1 MTGGGC
7 CAIVEAA
14 QVDRAGGCRRTRKP
28 SCRECTRL
36 TVPVHILSGFLGSGK
51 TCLLNHLL
59 RNAPDGRRMAVIV
72 NDFGT
77 VAVDGDLLDRG
88 SYAMKELSSGCVCCT
103 LTGPLAE
110 SLTELTRAERP
121 DVILIE
127 STGVARPDQI
137 ARVLT
142 DRTLAD
148 LVHCGNVVCVVDAAA
163 VLMLLPNLT
172 VVQDQVK
179 CANTVL
185 VNKVD
190 LVSAETL
197 AEVRS
202 VLATMTPPECLTATC
217 EYCEVDASLVF
228 DERPVYFT
236 TVRSHGRA
244 HAHASPGHSLKS
256 VSFEM
261 AARFHCEGLIGLLQE
276 MKGGVVRAKGIVD
289 TDRGA
294 KLFQLTQT
302 GMDIVDWEREVEV
315 SRLVFIG
322 EDLEEEAIEGKLRDL
337 AKASV

>member
-1 MTGGGC
+1 M
-7 CAIVEAA
+7 
-14 QVDRAGGCRRTRKP
+14 
-28 SCRECTRL
+28 
-36 TVPVHILSGFLGSGK
+36 TVPVHILAGFLGSGK

-59 RNAPDGRRMAVIV
+59 RNVPDGRQLAVIV

-77 VAVDGDLLDRG
+77 VAIDGDLLDRG

-103 LTGPLAE
+103 LTGPLAG
-110 SLTELTRAERP
+110 SLTELIRAEQP

-137 ARVLT
+137 ARVLA

-163 VLMLLPNLT
+163 VLMLLPNLM
-172 VVQDQVK
+172 VVQDQIK

-185 VNKVD
+185 INKVD
-190 LVSAETL
+190 LVSDETL

-202 VLATMTPPECLTATC
+202 ALAPLTPPECRIATC
-217 EYCEVDASLVF
+217 EYCEVDVPLVF

-261 AARFHCEGLIGLLQE
+261 AAQFGCDGLAALLDGLR
-276 MKGGVVRAKGIVD
+276 GVVVRAKGIVD

-294 KLFQLTQT
+294 KLVQMTQT
-302 GMDIVDWEREVEV
+302 GMEVLDWEREVEV

-322 EDLEEEAIEGKLRDL
+322 EDLEEEAIEAKLRGL
-337 AKASV
+337 AEASV